1 MTLTRGF
8 DFWVK
13 HGASFDETKY
23 RRAEEQVSKFTLCEE
38 SLGRAVKMQ
47 ILNET
52 LFFKKKTM
60 IQHTCMG
67 ICAFS

>member
-1 MTLTRGF
+1 MKLST
-8 DFWVK
+8 
-13 HGASFDETKY
+13 
-23 RRAEEQVSKFTLCEE
+23 EEQVSKFTLCEE

-52 LFFKKKTM
+52 LFFKKKKKTM